1 MSKNNYWNE
10 NGKYQKEYNKLYNS
24 LVPDTGNCNTLEGE
38 MLRATSRIYYR
49 YFNDGDMVQETMEE
63 YMRDSSAL
71 NAFGFLYHCHETRS
85 ICKELLKTQND
96 DEYEN
101 KLEELADFVISL
113 LIDKDGKFYKSNVN
127 MFDKEYLENLP
138 VDFYEEY
145 GCEEEED

>member
-1 MSKNNYWNE
+1 
-10 NGKYQKEYNKLYNS
+10 
-24 LVPDTGNCNTLEGE
+24 

-49 YFNDGDMVQETMEE
+49 YFNDGDRVQETMED